1 MLSRRELL
9 KTGAAGVAL
18 LTLADCARH
27 VGAISATDR
36 AAVMKIADAM
46 LDGAIP
52 SSASG
57 RAGALEVA
65 ANGFTTA
72 VEGLPPHLQHDVQ
85 QLLSLLTFAPT
96 RRMIAGL
103 PPWSAVTRSEVQ
115 AFLSRW
121 RFSRFTLLRSGYDA
135 LHRLVMAGWYGNTAS
150 WARIGYPGPPEI
162 EVPER

>member
-1 MLSRRELL
+1 MPLTRRELL

-27 VGAISATDR
+27 VDAIDATER
-36 AAVMKIADAM
+36 EVIVKIADAM

-52 SSASG
+52 SSPSQ
-57 RAGALEVA
+57 REDALQA
-65 ANGFTTA
+65 AADGFTIA

-85 QLLSLLTFAPT
+85 QLFSLLTFAPT
-96 RRMIAGL
+96 RRLVAGL
-103 PPWSAVTRSEVQ
+103 PPWTAATRSDVQ

-121 RFSRFTLLRSGYDA
+121 RFSGFALLRSGYDA
-135 LHRLVMAGWYGNTAS
+135 LHQLVMAGWYGNDLS

-162 EVPER
+162 AR